1 MKGMSR
7 VEVLAQLRAAYA
19 AGHLKPA
26 RSLEARSVP
35 PALLEAVFP
44 QVFTGRA
51 LVNQ

>member
-26 RSLEARSVP
+26 LHADTRDVP
-35 PALLEAVFP
+35 PALLEALFP
-44 QVFTGRA
+44 QLFMAPGGVA
-51 LVNQ
+51 Q